1 VRAGSLPAGSKSLIG
16 GLSCSTTA
24 ASSAAEPRFLFR
36 PIWSRCGSVGAT
48 HSPKCARSAG
58 RRDPSRAGHSRSR
71 GGGDRRREDRL
82 HDRHRDPPL
91 DARLAER
98 SGLRD
103 DVIRTPLFGP
113 GCAGASSVS
122 RAADLA
128 RARPG
133 SSVLLVG
140 GRALLAHLA
149 LLGCAPRQSG
159 GLRVVRR
166 RCCCGDPLDRGSEP
180 ADRCHRRDSVSWH
193 ARGHGLAT
201 RGRRTARA
209 VFALRSRHRSRP
221 AR

>member
-1 VRAGSLPAGSKSLIG
+1 
-16 GLSCSTTA
+16 
-24 ASSAAEPRFLFR
+24 
-36 PIWSRCGSVGAT
+36 
-48 HSPKCARSAG
+48 
-58 RRDPSRAGHSRSR
+58 
-71 GGGDRRREDRL
+71 
-82 HDRHRDPPL
+82 L

-113 GCAGASSVS
+113 GSAGASSVS

-140 GRALLAHLA
+140 GRALLAHPA

-166 RCCCGDPLDRGSEP
+166 RCCCRDPLGRGSEP
-180 ADRCHRRDSVSWH
+180 ADRCHGRDSVSWH

-201 RGRRTARA
+201 RGPRTAHA
-209 VFALRSRHRSRP
+209 VLALRSGHRSRP